1 MGALYLRR
9 WVSEFKVWLEK
20 DGSRL
25 LGGGGAAILEAID
38 RLGSISMA
46 AKRLGMSY
54 KYVWDY
60 LVAIESS
67 LGKPV
72 VETYRGGKK
81 GGGGARLTIAGRRI
95 LAEFRRVEGRLA
107 GALEETAYRSVEDLG
122 LSVRNRLKGRIEGL
136 KVEGPLAE
144 VKIRLKTPA
153 LVKAILTREAVE
165 ELKLKEGNEVEALV
179 KATSVMVAKKG
190 RK

>member
-1 MGALYLRR
+1 MRR

-81 GGGGARLTIAGRRI
+81 GGGGARLTNAGRRI

-144 VKIRLKTPA
+144 VKIRLETPA